1 MATHNQVRVVGFL
14 LNDPHIVNEGMQGAE
29 RIVYQVRTVHRDLD
43 GFNGAK
49 FQDLVVFYAGEE
61 YMERMK
67 KLQKYDLVE
76 EIQMSRM
83 WFPEHEMEWTGYIYL
98 PDPFYKNQWLTNSI

>member
-61 YMERMK
+61 YIYNIITSSDFT
-67 KLQKYDLVE
+67 KYCILNGKN
-76 EIQMSRM
+76 MSG
-83 WFPEHEMEWTGYIYL
+83 GYVCVPAKAIRL
-98 PDPFYKNQWLTNSI
+98 FGVGN